1 MNQQNPQTQQEKI
14 NNLEARIDHI
24 KKIQSSAED
33 RKIRYNDLA
42 HRVTFLKKNSE
53 RQQKIVKRRKV
64 AEDLQIEASNMIIQL
79 ESELLKLRQEN
90 KQ

>member
-14 NNLEARIDHI
+14 NSLEARIEHI
-24 KKIQSSAED
+24 QKIQASAEN
-33 RKIRYNDLA
+33 RKMRYNDLA
-42 HRVTFLKKNSE
+42 HRVTFLKKKPE
-53 RQQKIVKRRKV
+53 RQQKIVKRCKI

-90 KQ
+90 K